1 MTLSATEAEGL
12 PRPAALPASAPVKAP
27 MRRRPL
33 VTRMFLLT
41 AVPPAI
47 FLTLGLFIPLLSV
60 VVFSFWR
67 TDNYVLIPDATLA
80 NYIQVFTDPSYL
92 TFMWRSFV
100 VASTVC
106 LISMAITWPA
116 AYFIARHGGRWST
129 VLTLAI
135 AAPFFTGLILRLVA
149 FQALL
154 GPVGVLNML
163 VSEFGLP
170 PLDFMMFNRTA
181 TILGLVYL
189 YAPFMLVPIALS
201 LNNFDFNLVEA
212 AKVNGASPLRA
223 FIEVT
228 WPLNWTGTVVGLL
241 IVFIPALA
249 ESVTPK
255 FLGGPSGTSM
265 GGTIS
270 HQFTATGTWSLGAA
284 LGVVLFAVSIAVV
297 ALLLSTVNLRRSGVT
312 LLEE

>member
-1 MTLSATEAEGL
+1 MSTDHTVRMADDPL
-12 PRPAALPASAPVKAP
+12 PETK
-27 MRRRPL
+27 RRPL
-33 VTRMFLLT
+33 VTPMFLAMAL
-41 AVPPAI
+41 PPAV
-47 FLTLGLFIPLLSV
+47 FLAWGLFVPMISV
-60 VVFSFWR
+60 VVFGFWR
-67 TDNYVLIPDATLA
+67 TEDYTLIPDFTLE
-80 NYIQVFTDPSYL
+80 NYVTVLTDPSYL
-92 TFMWRSFV
+92 TFLWRSFA
-100 VASTVC
+100 VATMAC
-106 LISMAITWPA
+106 AISMVITWPA
-116 AYFIARHGGRWST
+116 AYFIAKHGGRWKT
-129 VLTLAI
+129 ILLLAI

-154 GPVGVLNML
+154 GPVGVMNML
-163 VSEFGLP
+163 FAEFNLP
-170 PLDFMMFNRTA
+170 ALDFMMFNRTA
-181 TILGLVYL
+181 TVMGLVYL

-223 FIEVT
+223 FFEVT
-228 WPLNWTGTVVGLL
+228 WPLNWMGTVVGIL

-284 LGVVLFAVSIAVV
+284 LGVVLFSLSIAVV
-297 ALLLSTVNLRRSGVT
+297 ALLARTVNLRRSGVS

>member
-1 MTLSATEAEGL
+1 MTLTATDPLVAL
-12 PRPAALPASAPVKAP
+12 PLGAPAAPIDVPEPAP
-27 MRRRPL
+27 RRPL
-33 VTRMFLLT
+33 VTPMFLLM

-47 FLTLGLFIPLLSV
+47 FLTLGLFLPMMSV

-67 TDNYVLIPDATLA
+67 TDNYVLIPDATLD
-80 NYIQVFTDPSYL
+80 NYIQVFTNPSYM

-100 VASTVC
+100 VATTVC
-106 LISMAITWPA
+106 VISMVITWPA
-116 AYFIARHGGRWST
+116 AYFIARHGGRWRT

-170 PLDFMMFNRTA
+170 SLDFMMFNRTA
-181 TILGLVYL
+181 TIMGLVYL
-189 YAPFMLVPIALS
+189 YSPFMLVPIALS

-223 FIEVT
+223 FFEVT
-228 WPLNWTGTVVGLL
+228 WPLNWMGTVVGLL

-265 GGTIS
+265 GGTIA

-284 LGVVLFAVSIAVV
+284 LGVVLFAVSLIVV
-297 ALLLSTVNLRRSGVT
+297 VVLFSTVNLRRSGVT